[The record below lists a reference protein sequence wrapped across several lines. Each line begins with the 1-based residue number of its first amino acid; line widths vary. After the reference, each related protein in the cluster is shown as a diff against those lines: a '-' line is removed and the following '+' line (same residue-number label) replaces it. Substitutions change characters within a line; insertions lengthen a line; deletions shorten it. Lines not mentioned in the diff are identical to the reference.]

1 MGGVIDIGETNSK
14 TLPPVRWGALVG
26 AVVARLAVN
35 SAFYSPLGFVR
46 AWSRMTGVSD
56 EKMAAHMG
64 TWITVDVVAAF
75 VIAYVLAA
83 SLFYARAKTLPRALA
98 VASVNWLGFI
108 AVAMITR
115 VTYEKAPLALF
126 AINAGFQLASMLA
139 MAAVLS
145 MWGLRWTGSERR

>member
-1 MGGVIDIGETNSK
+1 MAAK
-14 TLPPVRWGALVG
+14 TPVRWGVLVG

-64 TWITVDVVAAF
+64 MWITVDVVAAF
-75 VIAYVLAA
+75 VIACVLAA

-98 VASVNWLGFI
+98 IASMNWLGFV

-115 VTYEKAPLALF
+115 VTYEKSPLALF
-126 AINAGFQLASMLA
+126 AINAGFQLTSMLV
-139 MAAVLS
+139 MAAILTR
-145 MWGLRWTGSERR
+145 WGLRWAEANRK